1 MDQTAKL
8 KAALKAEIRKT
19 IKESQ
24 SYDLNWKP
32 EGWSRE
38 AYTDGE
44 YRYFDEKGEPR
55 TTEEWK
61 EEWYKHHIN
70 KNKPVNELARVA
82 TVIKIGNKKA
92 AEAYVL
98 ANKGKWVSDMV
109 QAVID
114 AGDAG
119 ITQPALATAI
129 GKGSQQTINPK
140 VREFITAGV
149 FVQGEAGVKTAQP
162 KQEPKAKEKTPKP
175 SKVSPKSDD
184 EDEFTDDFE
193 KSDAEDDA
201 PEDEDTMAAKATP
214 NKGVQTDA
222 KKLDQVL
229 ADMKKLAADYKT
241 KKGTPDGDAIVAK
254 LKDLNKEKV
263 KLEKTVHKALGDEDD
278 DLLDTTGDD

>member
-24 SYDLNWKP
+24 ELGKSDV
-32 EGWSRE
+32 S
-38 AYTDGE
+38 
-44 YRYFDEKGEPR
+44 
-55 TTEEWK
+55 
-61 EEWYKHHIN
+61 
-70 KNKPVNELARVA
+70 ELARVA

-98 ANKGKWVSDMV
+98 ANKGKWVADMV

-162 KQEPKAKEKTPKP
+162 KQEPKVKEKTPKP
-175 SKVSPKSDD
+175 TKIAPKSDDED

-214 NKGVQTDA
+214 NKGVQSDA

-229 ADMKKLAADYKT
+229 ADMKKLAAEYKA
-241 KKGTPDGDAIVAK
+241 KKGSPEGDTIVAK
-254 LKDLNKEKV
+254 LKDLNKEKT

-278 DLLDTTGDD
+278 DLLDTTNDD